1 MANRVHFIYFGLLL
15 SFGLVAI
22 IPKLEYFKQKYLNK
36 ILLTNYDIFE
46 NRENIFIICNNTIDN
61 NITYILEE
69 KLKASY
75 KLNIGSIVF
84 SFYIIIGLLVLVY
97 KEINRELKKKIKT
110 EIIAYIIIF
119 IMISLFYFID
129 WAIYLAIYVKI
140 NNIRKDIDKIGL
152 TNEIRRSIIGAI
164 IYISICLVY
173 FIIAI
178 LILFKDL
185 KSNKEI
191 ENVEIENVEIENV
204 DKIKKLEKE
213 IEELKKGKML
223 LSENDTL
230 ESNRNNR
237 INELREEIINKDSE
251 INEIKS
257 CNPYLLKKNEKLLSI
272 IFISN
277 DQTIHYSVICK
288 NTDKFVTPEQSLY
301 EKYNNYREGQNMFL
315 FNGDSLNRNKTIDE
329 LKIKN
334 GDIITVTPFEI

>member
-164 IYISICLVY
+164 IYISICLVF
-173 FIIAI
+173 FIIGI
-178 LILFKDL
+178 LIFFKDL
-185 KSNKEI
+185 KSYK
-191 ENVEIENVEIENV
+191 EIENVEIENV

-213 IEELKKGKML
+213 IEELKKENML